1 MPDNMPEKTIVA
13 VETDFSRKNM
23 SRRGVLKAFAAIF
36 SGIAASAIA
45 KNSWSAQEES
55 KMLIIYFSHSGNTRS
70 VAREIQTFT
79 NAQMVEIKPVKPFP
93 TNNDALVNLAEKEA
107 AENFRPE
114 FTAAMPKD
122 LQEYDVI
129 FLGFPIWAYTMP
141 MIVYSFL
148 DKYHFPGKKIAPFS
162 THEGSGLADAP
173 EQIRNLC
180 PDATIL
186 QGLAIR
192 GSRAANS
199 SAQVKNWLKQL
210 GMIK

>member
-1 MPDNMPEKTIVA
+1 MSDNMPEKTIVA

-23 SRRGVLKAFAAIF
+23 SRRRVLKAFAAIF

-55 KMLIIYFSHSGNTRS
+55 KMLIIYFSHSGNTRL

-141 MIVYSFL
+141 MIVHSFL

-162 THEGSGLADAP
+162 THEGSGLANAP

-192 GSRAANS
+192 GSKAANS
-199 SAQVKNWLKQL
+199 SAQVKNWLEQL
-210 GMIK
+210 GLIK